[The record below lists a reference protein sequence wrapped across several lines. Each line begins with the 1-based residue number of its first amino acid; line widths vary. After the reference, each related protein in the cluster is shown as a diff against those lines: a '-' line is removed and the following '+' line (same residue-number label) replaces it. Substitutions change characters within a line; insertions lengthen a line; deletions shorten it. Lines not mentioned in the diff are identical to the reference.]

1 MKPSFILLPLAAAA
15 LALAVSCNQEPAP
28 VASPSEPREIVFSAG
43 GAMSAEVTTKT
54 SEISS
59 LESSGF
65 YVSATSG
72 TTTESQLWNN
82 AAFSYSS
89 GKYKG
94 SKYWPLENNGIH
106 FYASNANMSFSE
118 DGCIVEGASANS
130 KDVVCAYLPSPAWK
144 EPNDLTFEHIFAR
157 IGVVNV
163 TPPAGYNVSGFS
175 ITFTPYVS
183 GNYNIKTGEWSGKAV
198 DTSMSNKTIAN
209 SATSAND
216 NNMWVVPGEY
226 ELTATYTLEKG
237 SGAGRYQEQFT
248 KKATVNLVAG
258 KVSSIQTTLPDGNAT
273 EILFNVTVTPWG
285 SNAISAT
292 FTDPQP

>member
-15 LALAVSCNQEPAP
+15 LAAAVSCNREPAP
-28 VASPSEPREIVFSAG
+28 AASPAEPNEIVFSAG
-43 GAMSAEVTTKT
+43 GAMAAEVTTKASEVT
-54 SEISS
+54 S
-59 LESSGF
+59 LQSSGF
-65 YVSATSG
+65 YVSASSG
-72 TTTESQLWNN
+72 TTTESQLWSN
-82 AAFSYSS
+82 AAFSHSS

-106 FYASNANMSFSE
+106 FYASNANMSFGE
-118 DGCIVEGASANS
+118 DGFILEGVSAST
-130 KDVVCAYLPSPAWK
+130 KDVVCAYLPSPTWK

-175 ITFTPYVS
+175 ITFTPFIS
-183 GNYNIKTGEWSGKAV
+183 GNYNIKTGEWSSKAV
-198 DTSMSNKTIAN
+198 DSSSPNKSIAN
-209 SATSAND
+209 AATSSND
-216 NNMWVVPGEY
+216 NNLWLVPGEY

-237 SGAGRYQEQFT
+237 AGAGRYQENFT
-248 KKATVNLVAG
+248 KVATVNLVAG
-258 KVSSIQTTLPDGNAT
+258 KISSIQTTLPDGNAS

-285 SNAISAT
+285 SNAIAAT

>member
-15 LALAVSCNQEPAP
+15 LAAAVSCNQDPAP
-28 VASPSEPREIVFSAG
+28 AASPAEPNEIVFSAG
-43 GAMSAEVTTKT
+43 GAMAAEVSTKAT
-54 SEISS
+54 VVNS

-72 TTTESQLWNN
+72 TTAESQLWSN

-94 SKYWPLENNGIH
+94 SKYWPLENNGMH
-106 FYASNANMSFSE
+106 FYASNANMSFSA
-118 DGCIVEGASANS
+118 DGCIVEGASANT
-130 KDVVCAYLPSPAWK
+130 KDIVCAYLPSPTWK

-157 IGVVNV
+157 VGNVTV
-163 TPPAGYNVSGFS
+163 TPPSDYSVSGFS
-175 ITFTPYVS
+175 ITFTPFIS
-183 GNYNIKTGEWSGKAV
+183 GNYNIKTGEWSGKAA
-198 DTSMSNKTIAN
+198 DSSSPNKSI
-209 SATSAND
+209 ATSTANVND
-216 NNMWVVPGEY
+216 NNLWVVPGEY
-226 ELTATYTLEKG
+226 ELTATYTLERG
-237 SGAGRYQEQFT
+237 TGAGRYQEQFT

-258 KVSSIQTTLPDGNAT
+258 KVSSIQTTLPDGNAA

-285 SNAISAT
+285 SNAITAT